1 MIYTITFNPAVD
13 LVMSLEQ
20 LNLGELNRVPEQ
32 HFVAG
37 GKGINMSV
45 LLKRLGLDSVA
56 TGFIGGFSG
65 QFIIDELASEGIASH
80 FIAVD
85 GQTRIN
91 TKLKADR
98 ETEIN
103 GAGPIV
109 TQADLAQL
117 TAYLEE
123 TLTAEDVIFLA
134 GNTARGMDE
143 AAYQAV
149 AAVVKEGDARLVIDT
164 NRQLLS
170 DTLQY
175 EPFLIKPN
183 EQELADI
190 VGQPIESKT
199 DIIKYARELQHRGAQ
214 HVLVSRG
221 GDGAILLTESGA
233 IYEVGTP
240 STTHRSVVN
249 SVGAG
254 DSMLAGFMAQYLAT
268 EDMARS
274 LQFAAACGSATAY
287 STGIAT
293 RELIEELVDDIT
305 VTQLDNLEKE

>member
-65 QFIIDELASEGIASH
+65 QFIIDELASEGIDSH

-109 TQADLAQL
+109 RQADLVQL

-123 TLTAEDVIFLA
+123 TLTAEDVVFLA

-149 AAVVKEGDARLVIDT
+149 AAVVKEGGARLVIDT

-190 VGQPIESKT
+190 VGQPIESKV

-221 GDGAILLTESGA
+221 GDGSILLTDSGE
-233 IYEVGTP
+233 IYEAGTP
-240 STTHRSVVN
+240 SVSDRTVVN

-254 DSMLAGFMAQYLAT
+254 DSMLSGFMAQYLAT

-274 LQFAAACGSATAY
+274 LQFAGACGSATAY

-293 RELIEELVDDIT
+293 RDLIEELVDDIT